1 MLKKPDRNIFSIII
15 MIVILLLGNSNI
27 HSQDRVNF
35 NSLDEAISF
44 ALKNNSDIINAKFD
58 KLKTEESVSEVYS
71 TSLVPTMTLN
81 SSYSRAFKKQV
92 FDIFG
97 QKIEI
102 GSDNSFSNLIEVTES
117 IPVLGTP
124 VFSAIRIAEYYL
136 KNQEENILS
145 VENDVRYNVKR
156 AYFGVMLTKAVVE
169 VTKMTLQNAQ
179 NNFNTVNS
187 RYLNGVATEFDFLRA
202 KVKLDN
208 VKPELSKAER
218 NLEISRKVLSDAVGF
233 KSKEIVDVTGELMYD
248 STEFTGN
255 TDQIISKIAEEN
267 VAVRQLNL
275 GKKINQELVTVNK
288 ANYLPKLFLFGQYS
302 IGTQENDGRSVSDYR
317 FFNTANAGIGLTWN
331 LNLFRNSYKV
341 KQSELEVKKNE
352 EQIRDLKQKLKLRS
366 ESAIIALQDAME
378 RISTMKSTMKLAE
391 RSVELANS
399 SYAAGVLNQIDVQD
413 AELSLF
419 NSRLG
424 LVQSYYDYQIA
435 KAELEKLLEN

>member
-1 MLKKPDRNIFSIII
+1 MLKKPDRNILSIII

-27 HSQDRVNF
+27 YSQDRVNF